1 MANCTSRSSPS
12 VYALVFTII
21 FISAC
26 IAFVA
31 SMAPYRHGGP
41 GRLALGIVF
50 GVPLGLTPGLLLLM
64 LKRFTGA
71 RP

>member
-41 GRLALGIVF
+41 GRLALGF
-50 GVPLGLTPGLLLLM
+50 ALGLPLGLSPRLLLLM
-64 LKRFTGA
+64 LKRVMGG